1 MENKIDKVSFILGM
15 TTAFGEC
22 MACEAKNLALTPP
35 MRREMAKT
43 VAADI
48 QKIADDMKLYLWF
61 EENTDLDCDIVW
73 WVIYKFESQLE
84 GYLALRCRGLNP
96 WTDMEAFRPLLSY
109 GMVYGENADKV
120 IPKMREFRNPMGVV
134 SEILEL

>member
-1 MENKIDKVSFILGM
+1 
-15 TTAFGEC
+15 
-22 MACEAKNLALTPP
+22 
-35 MRREMAKT
+35 
-43 VAADI
+43 
-48 QKIADDMKLYLWF
+48 
-61 EENTDLDCDIVW
+61 
-73 WVIYKFESQLE
+73 
-84 GYLALRCRGLNP
+84 LNP